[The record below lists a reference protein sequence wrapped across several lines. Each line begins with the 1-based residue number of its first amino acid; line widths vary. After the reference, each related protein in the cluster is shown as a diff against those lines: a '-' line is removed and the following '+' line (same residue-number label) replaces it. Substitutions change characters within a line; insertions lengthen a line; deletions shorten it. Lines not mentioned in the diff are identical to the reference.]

1 MINKLH
7 IENYLLID
15 NLDIEFKEG
24 LNIVTGETGA
34 GKSILLGAIS
44 MLLGGKVEQR
54 GSRKSD
60 KNSVIEGV
68 FAIEKYHLEEL
79 FAEYDLEYDHHTII
93 SRIILPSG
101 KSRAYINDLP
111 VTMSALKEIG
121 ERLVDIHSQ
130 HQTLLLLQ
138 ENFQM
143 NVIDSV
149 ANNDS
154 LLSKYSSCFQ
164 ELKRSNLRLSKLQ
177 DESQKN
183 VADQEYVKFQYEELE
198 SAALKIGELEEIE
211 QLFLTLSNSAQI
223 KEAFFNATELLNG
236 VDGSIISSLKTISS
250 SFEKVSAV
258 SKSASDLNERIS
270 AIIYELKDI
279 NQESDRYLDRI
290 NDDPQKLQDIE
301 QRINIINKLLVKH
314 NVNTEKE
321 LIVLREEY
329 ESRLLNIDLSASHI
343 EQCKKEI
350 EELTAKANEIAMQLS
365 TNRKGVVDKIEEY
378 VISQLHQL
386 GMDSCRFS
394 IVIEE
399 SAGFTINGKDKVEF
413 LFSANKGVALEPI
426 AMVASGGEMSRVML
440 SLKSLTAEHKSLPT
454 IIFDEIDTG
463 VSGRV
468 ADKMGEIMQRL
479 SKSLQTICI
488 THLPQVAA
496 KGNIHF
502 LVSKFETDQTTTT
515 IIDEL
520 SKEDRVE
527 VIAKMLSGSEITEA
541 AREQAKL
548 LINVREH

>member
-24 LNIVTGETGA
+24 LNIITGETGA

-54 GSRKSD
+54 GSRRSE

-68 FAIEKYHLEEL
+68 FSIEKYRMEEL
-79 FAEYDLEYDHHTII
+79 FAELDLEYDHNTII
-93 SRIILPSG
+93 SRVILPSG

-111 VTMSALKEIG
+111 VTLSVLKEVG

-143 NVIDSV
+143 DVIDSV
-149 ANNDS
+149 AKNES
-154 LLSKYSSCFQ
+154 LLTKYSNCFQ
-164 ELKRSNLRLSKLQ
+164 DLKRLNLRLSKLQ
-177 DESQKN
+177 DESTKN
-183 VADQEYVKFQYEELE
+183 IADQEYVKFQYDELE
-198 SAALKIGELEEIE
+198 SAALKIGELEEAE
-211 QLFLTLSNSAQI
+211 QLFLTLSNSSQI

-236 VDGSIISSLKTISS
+236 VDGSIISSLKAISS
-250 SFEKVSAV
+250 SFDKISSV
-258 SKSASDLNERIS
+258 SKSALDLNERLS
-270 AIIYELKDI
+270 SVIYELKDI

-290 NDDPQKLQDIE
+290 NDDPQKLEEIQ
-301 QRINIINKLLVKH
+301 QRIDTINKLLLKH
-314 NVNTEKE
+314 NVRTEKE

-329 ESRLLNIDLSASHI
+329 ESRLLNIDLSVGHI

-350 EELTAKANEIAMQLS
+350 GELTIKAEKLSEQLS
-365 TNRKGVVDKIEEY
+365 VNRKSVISKIETY
-378 VISQLHQL
+378 VVEQLHQL
-386 GMDSCRFS
+386 GMNSCGFS

-399 SAGFTINGKDKVEF
+399 SKEFLVNGKDKVEF
-413 LFSANKGVALEPI
+413 LFSANKGLAMEPI
-426 AMVASGGEMSRVML
+426 EKVASGGEMSRVML
-440 SLKSLTAEHKSLPT
+440 SLKSLTAAHKSLPT

-479 SKSLQTICI
+479 SQSLQIICI

-496 KGNIHF
+496 KGDSHF
-502 LVSKFETDQTTTT
+502 LVSKFETSTTTT
-515 IIDEL
+515 TVINAL
-520 SKEDRVE
+520 SNSDRVE
-527 VIAKMLSGSEITEA
+527 VIAKMLSGSEITDA
-541 AREQAKL
+541 ARQQAKL
-548 LINVREH
+548 LIGVN